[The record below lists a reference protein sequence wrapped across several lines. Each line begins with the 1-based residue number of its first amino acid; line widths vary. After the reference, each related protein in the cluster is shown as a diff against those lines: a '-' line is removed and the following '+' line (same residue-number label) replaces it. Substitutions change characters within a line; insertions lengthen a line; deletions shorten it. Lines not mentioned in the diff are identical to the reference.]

1 MDVTYSLDT
10 LTMHSTS
17 VLLLASAFTV
27 VVAFAVAET
36 NNEHVPAFAFMDR
49 RGNEG
54 KFAYN
59 RFTKRSSGGDETDSK
74 FAFAFAKRSAPQDD
88 AVEQVVQKFARR
100 FAREVMN
107 SANERG
113 FAFA

>member
-36 NNEHVPAFAFMDR
+36 NNEHVPGTISSPILTTSLMSSI
-49 RGNEG
+49 NMKYE
-54 KFAYN
+54 KAY
-59 RFTKRSSGGDETDSK
+59 
-74 FAFAFAKRSAPQDD
+74 
-88 AVEQVVQKFARR
+88 
-100 FAREVMN
+100 
-107 SANERG
+107 
-113 FAFA
+113 